1 MDGEILEQIESQKAE
16 VFDRVFPWMTVMTIR
31 TSVAMSLWRAWPSYR
46 VNPWAVATL
55 WDTYWQT
62 LDGSVRLGL

>member
-16 VFDRVFPWMTVMTIR
+16 VFGRVFHWMTVMAIR
-31 TSVAMSLWRAWPSYR
+31 TSVGMSLWRAWPSCR
-46 VNPWAVATL
+46 AKPWAVATL